1 MIMKIFNV
9 FLFLSFLFLISCD
22 KTENNVDTSTLRTV
36 TIKDLAADPTTGF
49 DPNNGM
55 PIGDTKRFT
64 FFRFSDSSIVANTDN
79 ATTKWDIGFRA
90 STIIVN
96 SGISGPGSAAAYV
109 QTGLFSELKE
119 IPTDSIFKTDVSAS
133 NLAVGKS
140 WYTYNGQTMI
150 FSPTPGKTL
159 VVKCS
164 DGKYAKIELLSYYKG
179 SPVAPDAFKDQAR
192 YYTFRYVYQSNGSK
206 KFE

>member
-1 MIMKIFNV
+1 
-9 FLFLSFLFLISCD
+9 
-22 KTENNVDTSTLRTV
+22 
-36 TIKDLAADPTTGF
+36 
-49 DPNNGM
+49 
-55 PIGDTKRFT
+55 
-64 FFRFSDSSIVANTDN
+64 
-79 ATTKWDIGFRA
+79 
-90 STIIVN
+90 
-96 SGISGPGSAAAYV
+96 
-109 QTGLFSELKE
+109 
-119 IPTDSIFKTDVSAS
+119 
-133 NLAVGKS
+133 
-140 WYTYNGQTMI
+140 MI

>member
-64 FFRFSDSSIVANTDN
+64 FFRFSDSSIVANTDS

-109 QTGLFSELKE
+109 QTGLFSEL
-119 IPTDSIFKTDVSAS
+119 
-133 NLAVGKS
+133 
-140 WYTYNGQTMI
+140 
-150 FSPTPGKTL
+150 
-159 VVKCS
+159 
-164 DGKYAKIELLSYYKG
+164 KYAKIELLSYYKG

>member
-1 MIMKIFNV
+1 MFNV

-64 FFRFSDSSIVANTDN
+64 FFRFSDSSIVANTDS
-79 ATTKWDIGFRA
+79 ATTTWDIGFRA

-96 SGISGPGSAAAYV
+96 SGISGPGSAA
-109 QTGLFSELKE
+109 
-119 IPTDSIFKTDVSAS
+119 
-133 NLAVGKS
+133 
-140 WYTYNGQTMI
+140 
-150 FSPTPGKTL
+150 
-159 VVKCS
+159 KCS

-206 KFE
+206 NLNKE